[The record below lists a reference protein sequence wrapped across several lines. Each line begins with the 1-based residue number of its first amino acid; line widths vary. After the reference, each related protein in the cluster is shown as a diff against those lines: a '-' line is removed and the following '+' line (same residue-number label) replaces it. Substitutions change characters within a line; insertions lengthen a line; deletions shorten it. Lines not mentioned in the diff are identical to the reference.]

1 MQSFLDASRRPIV
14 IFDPT
19 NADHRKYVAQ
29 FIKKGTWGKC
39 PVAFYTPDN
48 MSVKAYAMETLVR
61 FYLKK
66 EFAVKRAAPKK
77 RASIKTGKLIAI
89 KHNA

>member
-1 MQSFLDASRRPIV
+1 MQSFLDASRRPV
-14 IFDPT
+14 VVFDPT
-19 NADHRKYVAQ
+19 NLEHRKHVAR
-29 FIKKGTWGKC
+29 FLKKGTWGTC

-48 MSVKAYAMETLVR
+48 MSVKAYAMETLVD

-66 EFAVKRAAPKK
+66 EFAARPAAPKR